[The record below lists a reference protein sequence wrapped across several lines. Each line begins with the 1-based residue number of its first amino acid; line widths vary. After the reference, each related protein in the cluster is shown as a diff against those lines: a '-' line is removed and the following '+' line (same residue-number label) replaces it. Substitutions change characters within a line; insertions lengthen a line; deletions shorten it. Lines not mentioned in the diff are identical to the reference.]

1 MLCLV
6 MACSG
11 HKRQASDKPII
22 AVTILPT
29 AGIIKTLAG
38 ERVEV
43 LTLLPDGAT
52 PETYEPSMQDMSQLT
67 RAQAWFYVGDLGF
80 EQSWLSRIKELN
92 PDLQLVRLDSGLMPL
107 HNQEHMHNDGSVHA
121 SDPHYWMSIIGI
133 ETMSRNIHRGLKA
146 LLPNEDFT
154 AGSNEI
160 SQKIDSLR
168 KLAKARPFASKSF
181 VIYHP

>member
-1 MLCLV
+1 MKNIIKYPLILIMLCLV

-11 HKRQASDKPII
+11 HKRQANDKPII

-80 EQSWLSRIKELN
+80 
-92 PDLQLVRLDSGLMPL
+92 
-107 HNQEHMHNDGSVHA
+107 
-121 SDPHYWMSIIGI
+121 
-133 ETMSRNIHRGLKA
+133 
-146 LLPNEDFT
+146 
-154 AGSNEI
+154 
-160 SQKIDSLR
+160 
-168 KLAKARPFASKSF
+168 
-181 VIYHP
+181 